1 MIVKTERALSLAWDY
16 TAEQK
21 DKTRVSQSMKEGE
34 TVREKQGRDDEYQM
48 SKDSPHK
55 RVTRSG

>member
-1 MIVKTERALSLAWDY
+1 
-16 TAEQK
+16 
-21 DKTRVSQSMKEGE
+21 MKEGE

-55 RVTRSG
+55 CVTRSGLSQFKETGSDVFVRSIEIAL